1 MTYDAKTE
9 NGIQY
14 ISALYAA
21 SFRYQSC
28 VDGLDKLVKQRDAVL
43 SGEAVAGY
51 TIGNR
56 SITRNALSAT
66 DVLKQW
72 DKLLAQKLRLEN
84 GNAPRKAVGV
94 VHRDW

>member
-9 NGIQY
+9 NGIEY
-14 ISALYAA
+14 ISALYAGN
-21 SFRYQSC
+21 FRYRAC
-28 VDGLDKLVKQRDAVL
+28 VDGLDKLTIQRDAVL
-43 SGEAVAGY
+43 GGEAVAGY

-84 GNAPRKAVGV
+84 GNAPRKTVGV